1 MKISYNWLKEFVD
14 INISPEDLAEKLTMR
29 SFEVENIIY
38 QGEGLDGVVV
48 GEVIEKE
55 KHPDADKL
63 SIVKVKIG
71 GSEVLEIVCGAPN
84 IKTGQKVLVAKL
96 GAEIPCGL
104 KIEKRKVRGVESCGM
119 VCAED
124 ELGLGDDHNAIMV
137 LDSNLEVGMSA
148 QKALNLDDVIFEIDM
163 LPNRAHDCLCHLGV
177 AREVAAITGNSIKY
191 SVLSIKQEL
200 KEDFLNI
207 KIDDKNLCRRYSAAV
222 VKDIKI
228 KESPVWLKSKL
239 ESCGVRSINNIVDIT
254 NFVMLFCGQPMHA
267 FDADKFGAKN
277 KKEIIIR
284 NAKKGEKILALDEK
298 EYKLDENDLVIADE
312 NKPIA
317 IAGVMG
323 GLETAVDENTKNII
337 FEAANFQGTNVRKT
351 SARLK
356 LASESSYRFEREIDP
371 ELTSMA
377 ISKAVEM
384 AEELAGGKIQ
394 GNMFDLYPSPREKKT
409 IKFNFDRVENLL
421 GIVIEKE
428 KVLSIL
434 TLLDFEVSVKGEQIE
449 VLVPTFRKDVKKAND
464 IIEEIGRINGYEKIK
479 EVAPEVEMRS
489 VASDQILLLEK
500 DLRTISEG
508 LGFCETYNYSFVSE
522 KDIKGI
528 GLKIEDH
535 LELQNPLSEE
545 HKFMRIS
552 LLSHLLENVEK
563 NLKYRDDFALFEIG
577 RVYLKNDNRENAK
590 GFHSPKGTME
600 PTQALPNEKRIFAG
614 IMADKNIKDTLFYKS
629 KGRVEI
635 LLNKLGIGE
644 LNFQEITRLECRAER
659 SGVRLEKTSDSNFEQ
674 NIIDVS
680 FWHKGRSAE
689 IICKNKTIGKIGE
702 IHPNVSDAFD
712 IETRVLYFEIYIEE
726 LVNFYGNI
734 KKYQRINKFPGVELD
749 LSVVFDEDVKWSDVK
764 KVVFNAGG
772 KLVKSVEPFDI
783 YRGKELGNGKKSIA
797 FSIFYQAEDRTLK
810 DEEVGVVQEKVID
823 ELGKLGG
830 EVRK

>member
-1 MKISYNWLKEFVD
+1 
-14 INISPEDLAEKLTMR
+14 
-29 SFEVENIIY
+29 
-38 QGEGLDGVVV
+38 
-48 GEVIEKE
+48 
-55 KHPDADKL
+55 
-63 SIVKVKIG
+63 
-71 GSEVLEIVCGAPN
+71 
-84 IKTGQKVLVAKL
+84 
-96 GAEIPCGL
+96 
-104 KIEKRKVRGVESCGM
+104 
-119 VCAED
+119 
-124 ELGLGDDHNAIMV
+124 
-137 LDSNLEVGMSA
+137 
-148 QKALNLDDVIFEIDM
+148 
-163 LPNRAHDCLCHLGV
+163 
-177 AREVAAITGNSIKY
+177 
-191 SVLSIKQEL
+191 
-200 KEDFLNI
+200 
-207 KIDDKNLCRRYSAAV
+207 
-222 VKDIKI
+222 
-228 KESPVWLKSKL
+228 
-239 ESCGVRSINNIVDIT
+239 
-254 NFVMLFCGQPMHA
+254 
-267 FDADKFGAKN
+267 
-277 KKEIIIR
+277 
-284 NAKKGEKILALDEK
+284 
-298 EYKLDENDLVIADE
+298 
-312 NKPIA
+312 
-317 IAGVMG
+317 
-323 GLETAVDENTKNII
+323 
-337 FEAANFQGTNVRKT
+337 
-351 SARLK
+351 
-356 LASESSYRFEREIDP
+356 
-371 ELTSMA
+371 
-377 ISKAVEM
+377 
-384 AEELAGGKIQ
+384 
-394 GNMFDLYPSPREKKT
+394 
-409 IKFNFDRVENLL
+409 
-421 GIVIEKE
+421 
-428 KVLSIL
+428 
-434 TLLDFEVSVKGEQIE
+434 
-449 VLVPTFRKDVKKAND
+449 
-464 IIEEIGRINGYEKIK
+464 
-479 EVAPEVEMRS
+479 MRS